1 MFHGRKNYKIKNEH
15 KKYNKAYIKVECS
28 FKSDFP
34 FVWFGPWSLK
44 WHILYLVS
52 GPFAA
57 LWTLLNISH
66 FNASRFPRQILF
78 YIIKVESIQDIFRW
92 VRWVHSPFYLLV
104 NLLHVDAKLTFL
116 YTEIFMSKIKSI
128 KLLSCCWKFVIKV
141 NAYASR
147 RLVPASKMK
156 RFQRMKIRQ
165 EGRKTV
171 MENSPLEVC
180 FISLR

>member
-15 KKYNKAYIKVECS
+15 KKYNKAYIKVKFS
-28 FKSDFP
+28 FKSYFP

-44 WHILYLVS
+44 WHILYLLS

-116 YTEIFMSKIKSI
+116 YITE
-128 KLLSCCWKFVIKV
+128 
-141 NAYASR
+141 

-156 RFQRMKIRQ
+156 RIHRMKIRQ

-171 MENSPLEVC
+171 MEDSALEVC
-180 FISLR
+180 FISLW